1 MTDTKLPFNISGLH
15 TTPLGEMRL
24 RRNLGLDESCDA
36 VGFCRRLISDE
47 AAEVERRGK
56 NWYVTTG
63 RIRITVNARSLTI
76 ITAHRI

>member
-1 MTDTKLPFNISGLH
+1 MTNELCSDNLH

-24 RRNLGLDESCDA
+24 RRNLELDESCDA

-47 AAEVERRGK
+47 TAEIERRGK
-56 NWYVTTG
+56 NWYVTTE

-76 ITAHRI
+76 ITAHRL